1 MENEELRE
9 VLLDLDHARRR
20 ERLLRK
26 ESEGMLEGLRILTRS
41 KNTRD
46 VFARLMHVL
55 KNLIAFDHAFVLR
68 ERKQGDLS
76 VVAFTDRIFAQGRWQ
91 PGEMFHR
98 VLAGRPVVLFDT
110 GKVAEWQQQ
119 PPAIRKRVA
128 SALHISLETLY
139 SKAMLVCVSQEKT
152 FFNRRHI
159 DLLQRFT
166 PLASQAL
173 HNMERNEELQDA
185 IARAQLMADKAEAAN
200 VAKSQFLANMSHEIR
215 TPLNGI
221 IGMAELAM
229 DKALSQDQRHI
240 IETID
245 KESNHLLALINSIL
259 DYSKIQAGKLQLE
272 NIPFDLRVLIEDVT
286 NSIALRIKNNG
297 LKFTSFVTPG
307 IPAHLIGD
315 PGRLRQVLN
324 NLTGNALKF
333 TEEGEVSIRVK
344 MVPARSEK
352 VRVRFEVSDT
362 GIGIPEERQ
371 ATIFERFTQADGS
384 TTRKYGG
391 TGLGTTIA
399 KQLIELMGGEIG
411 LISAPNEGATFW
423 FTVPFDKAPHA
434 PAAKPAGDDVMASLK
449 VMVVDA
455 LASSRNLLMECLA
468 GYGCKVQEC
477 DHPLMAL
484 DRLEAAA
491 VTSRPFDLLLTEMRL
506 PEMDGF
512 TLASRIRANDLL
524 KNMKIILISGM
535 SEIGHGGKCRRM
547 GVDGYLNK
555 PVKSPDLELAIKLV
569 VGADS
574 TTAPES
580 KQLVTR
586 HTLAENQAAQVRIL
600 LAEDYLTNQQVALNH
615 LRRAGY
621 TVDLAENG
629 EEAVTAF
636 ACQAY
641 DLILMDMQ
649 MPVMDGYE
657 ATRHIRR
664 LEDPARG
671 GHRDS
676 RRVPIVALTANA
688 LKGDRE
694 KCLAAG
700 ADDYIPKPLKKHKLL
715 ATIGKWVDALPRNA
729 DSAGSPNTAVRSS
742 TDTAPLNYPL
752 ALKEFGHEVDTFG
765 AILTEFT
772 EDLMRQLPK
781 MRAAVANGDADTVAR
796 AAHAIKGGSAN
807 LSADALADAAA
818 SLEKAIESGALF
830 DSSGILD
837 ALEREAR
844 RLATFVGTLDIGTLA

>member
-9 VLLDLDHARRR
+9 ILLDLDHARRR

-55 KNLIAFDHAFVLR
+55 RNLIAFDHAFVLR
-68 ERKQGDLS
+68 ERKQERLS
-76 VVAFTDRIFAQGRWQ
+76 VVAFTDPIFAQSRWR
-91 PGEMFHR
+91 PGEMFRR
-98 VLAGRPVVLFDT
+98 VLDGRPVVLFDI
-110 GKVAEWQQQ
+110 GKVPEWQQQ
-119 PPAIRKRVA
+119 PPAIRRRVA

-173 HNMERNEELQDA
+173 HNMERNEELEDA
-185 IARAQLMADKAEAAN
+185 ITRAQVMAEKAETAN

-221 IGMAELAM
+221 IGMAEMAM
-229 DKALSQDQRHI
+229 DTALSPDQRHI

-245 KESNHLLALINSIL
+245 KESNHLLELINSIL

-272 NIPFDLRVLIEDVT
+272 SIPFDLRVLIEDVT
-286 NSIALRIKNNG
+286 NSIALRVKNSG
-297 LKFTSFVTPG
+297 LDFRSIVAPG
-307 IPAHLIGD
+307 IPARLIGD

-324 NLTGNALKF
+324 NLSGNALKF
-333 TEEGEVSIRVK
+333 TEEGEVIIRAK
-344 MVPARSEK
+344 MMRECSEK
-352 VRVRFEVSDT
+352 VLVRFEVADT
-362 GIGIPEERQ
+362 GIGIPEDRQ

-411 LISAPNEGATFW
+411 LISAPNEGSTFW
-423 FTVPFDKAPHA
+423 FAVMFDKAPYA
-434 PAAKPAGDDVMASLK
+434 LTPKPAGDDVMAGLK
-449 VMVVDA
+449 VMVIDEMARSREILVDR
-455 LASSRNLLMECLA
+455 LT
-468 GYGCKVQEC
+468 GYGCEAHEC
-477 DHPLMAL
+477 DHPLKAL
-484 DRLEAAA
+484 NRLESAAA
-491 VTSRPFDLLLTEMRL
+491 STRAFDLLLTEIRL
-506 PEMDGF
+506 PVMDGF
-512 TLASRIRANDLL
+512 ALASRIRANNDLQ
-524 KNMKIILISGM
+524 NMAIILISSM
-535 SEIGHGGKCRRM
+535 SEIGHGDKCRRV

-555 PVKSPDLELAIKLV
+555 PVKSSDLEQTIKLV
-569 VGADS
+569 MGPDN
-574 TTAPES
+574 TAPSES
-580 KQLVTR
+580 RHLVTR
-586 HTLAENQAAQVRIL
+586 HTIAEHQATPVRIL
-600 LAEDYLTNQQVALNH
+600 LAEDYLTNQQVVLNH

-629 EEAVTAF
+629 EEAVAAF
-636 ACQAY
+636 ARQAY

-657 ATRHIRR
+657 AMRNIRR
-664 LEDPARG
+664 REMQACG
-671 GHRDS
+671 GRLNAK
-676 RRVPIVALTANA
+676 RVPIVALTANA

-700 ADDYIPKPLKKHKLL
+700 ADDYIPKPLKKHNLL
-715 ATIGKWVDALPRNA
+715 AMIGKWIDTPPTDADN
-729 DSAGSPNTAVRSS
+729 AGSQKTAAQSGPEA
-742 TDTAPLNYPL
+742 APLNYTL
-752 ALKEFGHEVDTFG
+752 ALEEFGHEAGTLGV
-765 AILTEFT
+765 ILTEFT
-772 EDLMRQLPK
+772 NDLMRQIPK
-781 MRAAVANGDADTVAR
+781 MRAAAENGDADALAR

-807 LSADALADAAA
+807 LTANALADAAA
-818 SLEKAIESGALF
+818 GLEEAVQSGAR
-830 DSSGILD
+830 LD
-837 ALEREAR
+837 TSRMLDELEGEAR
-844 RLATFVGTLDIGTLA
+844 RLATFVGTLGMGT

>member
-1 MENEELRE
+1 MDNEELRE

-20 ERLLRK
+20 ERLLRE

-41 KNTRD
+41 KNTQD
-46 VFARLMHVL
+46 VFSRLMHVL

-76 VVAFTDRIFAQGRWQ
+76 VVAFTDRIFAQGRWK
-91 PGEMFHR
+91 PGEMFQR
-98 VLAGRPVVLFDT
+98 VLAGRPVVLFDI

-119 PPAIRKRVA
+119 PPAIRRRVA
-128 SALHISLETLY
+128 SALHVSLETLY
-139 SKAMLVCVSQEKT
+139 SKAMLVCVSQQKT

-185 IARAQLMADKAEAAN
+185 IARARLLADKAEAAN

-229 DKALSQDQRHI
+229 DTALSQDQRHI
-240 IETID
+240 IATID
-245 KESNHLLALINSIL
+245 KESNHLLELINSIL

-272 NIPFDLRVLIEDVT
+272 NIPFDLHVLIEDVI
-286 NSIALRIKNNG
+286 NSITLRIKKNG
-297 LKFTSFVTPG
+297 LTFTSSVSPG
-307 IPAHLIGD
+307 IPARLLGD

-324 NLTGNALKF
+324 NLAGNAIKF
-333 TEEGEVSIRVK
+333 TDEGEVCIR
-344 MVPARSEK
+344 ARMEQTRSGE

-362 GIGIPEERQ
+362 GIGIPEDRQ
-371 ATIFERFTQADGS
+371 TTIFERFTQADGS

-423 FTVPFDKAPHA
+423 FTVTFDLAPHD
-434 PAAKPAGDDVMASLK
+434 PAATPARDDVMAGLK
-449 VMVVDA
+449 VMVVDEV
-455 LASSRNLLMECLA
+455 ASSRNILMERLT
-468 GYGCKVQEC
+468 GFGCEVHEC
-477 DHPLMAL
+477 DHPSTAL

-491 VTSRPFDLLLTEMRL
+491 TSPRPFDLLLTEIRL

-512 TLASRIRANDLL
+512 ALASRIRASDDL
-524 KNMKIILISGM
+524 KTMAIILISSI
-535 SEIGHGGKCRRM
+535 SEIGHGEKCRRM
-547 GVDGYLNK
+547 DVDGYLKK
-555 PVKSPDLELAIKLV
+555 PVNTSDLEQAIKLV
-569 VGADS
+569 TAAAG
-574 TTAPES
+574 TTALES
-580 KQLVTR
+580 KPLTTR
-586 HTLAENQAAQVRIL
+586 PSLTENQGARVHIL
-600 LAEDYLTNQQVALNH
+600 LVEDYRTNQQVVMNH

-629 EEAVTAF
+629 EEAVAAF
-636 ACQAY
+636 ANQAY

-649 MPVMDGYE
+649 MPVMDGYK
-657 ATRHIRR
+657 AIRTIRR
-664 LEDPARG
+664 REG
-671 GHRDS
+671 KTRDRRFKA

-700 ADDYIPKPLKKHKLL
+700 ADDYIPKPLKKHSLL
-715 ATIGKWVDALPRNA
+715 AMIAKWVDASP
-729 DSAGSPNTAVRSS
+729 AGSNNAGTP
-742 TDTAPLNYPL
+742 DTAARPSMETSPLNYPM
-752 ALKEFGHEVDTFG
+752 ALEEFGHEVDTLE
-765 AILTEFT
+765 AILTAFT

-781 MRAAVANGDADTVAR
+781 MRAAVANGDTDMVAR
-796 AAHAIKGGSAN
+796 TAHAIKGGSAN
-807 LSADALADAAA
+807 LTAKALADAAS
-818 SLEKAIESGALF
+818 SLEKAVQSGPLVDTTGKLDELES
-830 DSSGILD
+830 
-837 ALEREAR
+837 EAR
-844 RLATFVGTLDIGTLA
+844 RLAAFVETLVAGA

>member
-20 ERLLRK
+20 ERLLRQ

-91 PGEMFHR
+91 PGKLFRR

-119 PPAIRKRVA
+119 PPGIRERVA
-128 SALHISLETLY
+128 SALHISLETLH
-139 SKAMLVCVSQEKT
+139 SKAMLVCVSQQKT

-173 HNMERNEELQDA
+173 HNMERNEELRDA
-185 IARAQLMADKAEAAN
+185 IARAQLLADKAEAAN

-229 DKALSQDQRHI
+229 DTALSPDQRHI

-272 NIPFDLRVLIEDVT
+272 SIPFDLRVLIEDVVD
-286 NSIALRIKNNG
+286 SIDLRVKKDG
-297 LKFTSFVTPG
+297 LAFTSLVAPG
-307 IPAHLIGD
+307 IPARLLGD

-324 NLTGNALKF
+324 NLAGNAVKF

-344 MVPARSEK
+344 LVQERSEK
-352 VRVRFEVSDT
+352 VLVRFEVSDT
-362 GIGIPEERQ
+362 GIGIPEDRQ
-371 ATIFERFTQADGS
+371 ATIFERFTQADGT

-411 LISAPNEGATFW
+411 LISAANEGATFW
-423 FTVPFDKAPHA
+423 FTVTFDKAPPA
-434 PAAKPAGDDVMASLK
+434 PAAKSAGDEVMAGLK
-449 VMVVDA
+449 VLIVDT
-455 LASSRNLLMECLA
+455 LASSRDILVEYLT
-468 GYGCKVQEC
+468 GYGCEAHAC
-477 DHPLMAL
+477 DHPSTAL
-484 DRLEAAA
+484 DRLESAAA
-491 VTSRPFDLLLTEMRL
+491 ASPPFDLLLTEIRL

-512 TLASRIRANDLL
+512 ALASRIRASAGL
-524 KNMKIILISGM
+524 KNMAIILISGM
-535 SEIGHGGKCRRM
+535 REIGHGDKCRRM

-555 PVKSPDLELAIKLV
+555 PVKSADLEQAIKLV
-569 VGADS
+569 LGADNA
-574 TTAPES
+574 TPLES
-580 KQLVTR
+580 RPLITR
-586 HTLAENQAAQVRIL
+586 HTIAENQAAQVRIL

-629 EEAVTAF
+629 EEAVAAF
-636 ACQAY
+636 ARQVY

-657 ATRHIRR
+657 ATRQIRR
-664 LEDPARG
+664 LEGPACSK
-671 GHRDS
+671 HREA

-700 ADDYIPKPLKKHKLL
+700 ADDYIPKPLKKHDLL
-715 ATIGKWVDALPRNA
+715 TMIGKWVDASPAGTDNA
-729 DSAGSPNTAVRSS
+729 GAPHTAVPSAS
-742 TDTAPLNYPL
+742 EDTPLNYPL
-752 ALKEFGHEVDTFG
+752 ALEEFGHEVDTLM
-765 AILTEFT
+765 AVLTEFT
-772 EDLMRQLPK
+772 DDLMRRLPK

-796 AAHAIKGGSAN
+796 AAHAIRGGSAN
-807 LSADALADAAA
+807 LTAKALAEAAA
-818 SLEKAIESGALF
+818 SLEKAIQSGAPL
-830 DSSGILD
+830 DTSGMLD
-837 ALEREAR
+837 ELEGEAR
-844 RLATFVGTLDIGTLA
+844 RLATFVGTLGPGA

>member
-9 VLLDLDHARRR
+9 ALLDLDHARRR
-20 ERLLRK
+20 ERLLRQ

-91 PGEMFHR
+91 PGKLFRR

-119 PPAIRKRVA
+119 PPGIRERVA
-128 SALHISLETLY
+128 SALHISLETLH
-139 SKAMLVCVSQEKT
+139 SKAMLVCVSQQKT

-173 HNMERNEELQDA
+173 HNMERNEELRDA
-185 IARAQLMADKAEAAN
+185 IARAQLLADKAEAAN

-229 DKALSQDQRHI
+229 DTALSPEQHHI

-272 NIPFDLRVLIEDVT
+272 SIPFDLRVLIEDVVD
-286 NSIALRIKNNG
+286 SIDLRVKKDG
-297 LKFTSFVTPG
+297 LAFTSLVAPG
-307 IPAHLIGD
+307 IPARLLGD

-324 NLTGNALKF
+324 NLAGNAVKF

-344 MVPARSEK
+344 LVQERSEK
-352 VRVRFEVSDT
+352 VLVRFEVSDT
-362 GIGIPEERQ
+362 GIGIPEDRQ
-371 ATIFERFTQADGS
+371 ATIFERFTQADGT

-411 LISAPNEGATFW
+411 LISAANEGATFW
-423 FTVPFDKAPHA
+423 FTVTFDKAPPA
-434 PAAKPAGDDVMASLK
+434 LAAKPAGDEVMAGLK
-449 VMVVDA
+449 VLIVDT
-455 LASSRNLLMECLA
+455 LASSRDILVEYLT
-468 GYGCKVQEC
+468 GYGCEAHAC
-477 DHPLMAL
+477 DHPSTAL
-484 DRLEAAA
+484 DRLESAAA
-491 VTSRPFDLLLTEMRL
+491 ASHPFDLLLTEIRL

-512 TLASRIRANDLL
+512 ALASRIRASAGL
-524 KNMKIILISGM
+524 KNMAIILISGM
-535 SEIGHGGKCRRM
+535 REIGHGDKCRRM

-555 PVKSPDLELAIKLV
+555 PVKSADLEQAIKLV
-569 VGADS
+569 LGADNA
-574 TTAPES
+574 TPLES
-580 KQLVTR
+580 RPLITR
-586 HTLAENQAAQVRIL
+586 HTIAENQVAQVRIL

-629 EEAVTAF
+629 EEAVAAF
-636 ACQAY
+636 ARQVY

-657 ATRHIRR
+657 ATRQIRR
-664 LEDPARG
+664 LEGPTYSK
-671 GHRDS
+671 HREA

-700 ADDYIPKPLKKHKLL
+700 ADDYIPKPLKKHDLL
-715 ATIGKWVDALPRNA
+715 TMIGKWVDASPAGTDNA
-729 DSAGSPNTAVRSS
+729 GAPHTAVPSAS
-742 TDTAPLNYPL
+742 EDTPLNYPL
-752 ALKEFGHEVDTFG
+752 ALEEFGHEVDTLM
-765 AILTEFT
+765 AVLTEFT
-772 EDLMRQLPK
+772 NDLMRRLPK
-781 MRAAVANGDADTVAR
+781 MRAAVANGDADTVVR
-796 AAHAIKGGSAN
+796 AAHAIRGGSAN
-807 LSADALADAAA
+807 LTAKALAEAA
-818 SLEKAIESGALF
+818 SRLEKAIQSGALLNT
-830 DSSGILD
+830 SGMLD
-837 ALEREAR
+837 ELEGEAR
-844 RLATFVGTLDIGTLA
+844 RLATFVGTLGPGA

>member
-20 ERLLRK
+20 ERLLRQ

-41 KNTRD
+41 QNTRD

-91 PGEMFHR
+91 PGKLFRR

-119 PPAIRKRVA
+119 PPGIRERVA
-128 SALHISLETLY
+128 SALHISLETLH
-139 SKAMLVCVSQEKT
+139 SKAMLVCVSQQKT

-173 HNMERNEELQDA
+173 HNMERNEELRDA
-185 IARAQLMADKAEAAN
+185 IARAQVLADKAEAAN

-229 DKALSQDQRHI
+229 DTALSPDQRHI

-272 NIPFDLRVLIEDVT
+272 SIPFDLRVLIEDVVE
-286 NSIALRIKNNG
+286 SIALRVKKDG
-297 LKFTSFVTPG
+297 LAFTSLVAPG
-307 IPAHLIGD
+307 IPARLLGD

-324 NLTGNALKF
+324 NLAGNAVKF

-344 MVPARSEK
+344 LVQERSEK
-352 VRVRFEVSDT
+352 VLVRFEVSDT
-362 GIGIPEERQ
+362 GIGIPEDRQ
-371 ATIFERFTQADGS
+371 ATIFERFTQADGT

-411 LISAPNEGATFW
+411 LISAANEGATFW
-423 FTVPFDKAPHA
+423 FTVTFDKAPPA
-434 PAAKPAGDDVMASLK
+434 LAAKPAGDEVMAGLK
-449 VMVVDA
+449 VLIVDT
-455 LASSRNLLMECLA
+455 LASSRDILVEYLT
-468 GYGCKVQEC
+468 GYGCEAHAC
-477 DHPLMAL
+477 DHPSTAL
-484 DRLEAAA
+484 DRLESAAA
-491 VTSRPFDLLLTEMRL
+491 ASHPFDLLLTEIRL

-512 TLASRIRANDLL
+512 ALASRIRASAGL
-524 KNMKIILISGM
+524 KNMAIILISGM
-535 SEIGHGGKCRRM
+535 REIGHGDKCRRM

-555 PVKSPDLELAIKLV
+555 PVKSADLEQAIKLV
-569 VGADS
+569 LGADNA
-574 TTAPES
+574 TPLES
-580 KQLVTR
+580 RPLITR
-586 HTLAENQAAQVRIL
+586 HTIAENQAAQVRIL

-629 EEAVTAF
+629 EEAVAAF
-636 ACQAY
+636 ARQVY

-657 ATRHIRR
+657 ATRQIRR
-664 LEDPARG
+664 LEGPACSK
-671 GHRDS
+671 HREA

-700 ADDYIPKPLKKHKLL
+700 ADDYIPKPLKKHELL
-715 ATIGKWVDALPRNA
+715 AMIGKWVDAPPEDSENA
-729 DSAGSPNTAVRSS
+729 GAPNTTVPSASEA
-742 TDTAPLNYPL
+742 TPLNYPL
-752 ALKEFGHEVDTFG
+752 ALEEFGHEVDTLM
-765 AILTEFT
+765 AVLTEFT
-772 EDLMRQLPK
+772 DDVMRRLPK

-796 AAHAIKGGSAN
+796 AAHAIRGGSAN
-807 LSADALADAAA
+807 LTAKALAEAAA
-818 SLEKAIESGALF
+818 SLEKAIQSGAPL
-830 DSSGILD
+830 DTSGMLD
-837 ALEREAR
+837 ELEGEAR
-844 RLATFVGTLDIGTLA
+844 RLATFVGTLGPDT